1 MCVPVTSED
10 LFADDRAVKPGHDSV
25 DGLLCTLIV
34 KVCIAFYVAVDDFKF
49 IKNFGLLNPRTF
61 ITLLFRVIKL
71 NVHCSNTR

>member
-1 MCVPVTSED
+1 MLFKFTVKFIMCVPVTSED

-49 IKNFGLLNPRTF
+49 IKNFGLLNPA
-61 ITLLFRVIKL
+61 L
-71 NVHCSNTR
+71 S